1 MPVEDKYIESFH
13 SCLDSVGRERKYLGF
28 LQAPP
33 LESTREFVQYNIQH
47 NIPQFIAVD
56 GERVVGWCDIRPQ
69 RLEGF
74 THCGILGM
82 GVLDGYRGKGYGTQ
96 LMDEA
101 LRAAKNYGMERVE
114 LEVYASNIPA
124 IRLYEKK
131 GFRHEGVKEKARK
144 LDGVYDDIIMM
155 ALFIL
160 KFESSRLPHE

>member
-1 MPVEDKYIESFH
+1 MSQVRIVPMKEKYIESFH

-47 NIPQFIAVD
+47 NIPQFLVVEN
-56 GERVVGWCDIRPQ
+56 ERVVGWCDIRPQ

-74 THCGILGM
+74 THCGTLGM
-82 GVLDGYRGKGYGTQ
+82 GILDGYRGRGYGTQ

-101 LRAAKNYGMERVE
+101 LTAAKRYGMERVE

-131 GFRHEGVKEKARK
+131 GFQHEGVKKKARK

-155 ALFIL
+155 ALFI
-160 KFESSRLPHE
+160 